1 MAPYFDGIDLTASIA
16 RIGPI
21 FQVAWVPQNFEAALD
36 YWLRVMGVGP
46 FFIME
51 HIPMRDTEYYG
62 QQTPV
67 DMTVANS
74 FWGNVQIELV
84 RQHNADTTI
93 YTTWRDSGQR
103 GPHHMAIAAPDL
115 AAAQARIEGAGG
127 VIAQRGVVP
136 GACEYW
142 YYDLGG
148 TGPYIEIGRANA
160 TFRNIHDQMKAAA
173 GQWDGRDPVRYISAS
188 EYAVER

>member
-1 MAPYFDGIDLTASIA
+1 MTPYFDGIDLATSIA

-84 RQHNADTTI
+84 LQHNADTTI
-93 YTTWRDSGQR
+93 YTTWRVQ
-103 GPHHMAIAAPDL
+103 L
-115 AAAQARIEGAGG
+115 
-127 VIAQRGVVP
+127 P
-136 GACEYW
+136 GC
-142 YYDLGG
+142 
-148 TGPYIEIGRANA
+148 PRS
-160 TFRNIHDQMKAAA
+160 R
-173 GQWDGRDPVRYISAS
+173 RC
-188 EYAVER
+188 